1 MEIGRIEE
9 WVSIV
14 RDSSLSR
21 VDKERRMLQFHARNN
36 HRISTHLLA
45 HGALFGL
52 AIKNRE
58 PKKSATQGWLMIA
71 VIPVH
76 SRNYVMRII
85 RDAVQSPA

>member
-14 RDSSLSR
+14 RDSNLSR
-21 VDKERRMLQFHARNN
+21 VDKERRMLKFHACNN
-36 HRISTHLLA
+36 HQISTHFLA
-45 HGALFGL
+45 HSALFGL

-58 PKKSATQGWLMIA
+58 LKKSATQGWLMIA

-76 SRNYVMRII
+76 SRNRAMRII
-85 RDAVQSPA
+85 RDAFQSLA